1 MKISP
6 ADEKPINSVVIRYPF
21 SNLRIFYRK
30 AFSATAGDCVWPQAD
45 EPLQPILRLLW
56 SVSLMHSEFW
66 YMWIMRVRI
75 SLFTSH
81 GRSLREIHGELV
93 FKYICHLFCSRLQN
107 KFTFEHL
114 DPVQLPRFAFWG
126 NVVALA
132 CTAPGALQ
140 LGTAIG
146 DPVTH

>member
-45 EPLQPILRLLW
+45 EPLQPILRLHW

-75 SLFTSH
+75 YSHLMAIHSLKFMENLFSSIYAICFVH
-81 GRSLREIHGELV
+81 F
-93 FKYICHLFCSRLQN
+93 FKINLPLNIWIQFNCLTLPSEAMSWLWLAQLQQ
-107 KFTFEHL
+107 
-114 DPVQLPRFAFWG
+114 PYSWV
-126 NVVALA
+126 
-132 CTAPGALQ
+132 LQ
-140 LGTAIG
+140 LETL
-146 DPVTH
+146 